1 MPANAAGGAGGAG
14 AAGAAGAA
22 DAAGGEGVLRGGVT
36 KEDIG
41 EGGNCGDG
49 VAIRGQQNI
58 NKISTKA
65 SGFTL
70 FGAGPA
76 IVFNPAIFVFF
87 LNSSGHALGS
97 RFW

>member
-1 MPANAAGGAGGAG
+1 MPANAAGGAG

-49 VAIRGQQNI
+49 VAIRGQQNN
-58 NKISTKA
+58 NKGERVHAFWGGSRHRLQ
-65 SGFTL
+65 SCYFRL
-70 FGAGPA
+70 
-76 IVFNPAIFVFF
+76 F